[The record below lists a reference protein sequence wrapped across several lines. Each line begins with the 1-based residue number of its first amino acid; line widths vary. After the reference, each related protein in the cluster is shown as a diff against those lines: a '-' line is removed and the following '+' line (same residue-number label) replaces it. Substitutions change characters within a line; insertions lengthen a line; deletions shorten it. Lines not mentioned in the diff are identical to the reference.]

1 VLSGAQGTATATA
14 AVTDLAQPF
23 AGVMHVFT
31 GNRYGGIERYLATM
45 ASHPAFAGQSY
56 ALFSRGRLFD
66 ELKAAGA
73 DVVEVGP
80 YRARYPWQAVALRRR
95 LRAALDARRVHNV
108 VTHMSIPHALAAPV
122 VGDRTLVYFAHEGHV
137 GTHWTERW
145 ARLSRRPDVILTNS
159 NFSAQRVGRVF
170 PGVQPA
176 VVYYP
181 VEVDTTERPGE
192 RDAIRREL
200 GTRSEQRVILTT
212 ARFVPYK
219 GHATLIEA
227 LGLLRSRSDWTAWI
241 AGGAQVAE
249 EARFEA
255 QVRARAT
262 ALGLDDRIRW
272 LGERRDVPRLLRAA
286 DLHCQPNLTAEHFG
300 ICFVEALF
308 AGLPVVTTAVGGALE
323 ILTPELGELV
333 PPGDPTSL
341 ADALVRTLSNPGKM
355 LSARKLGPARARELC
370 APEAFAL
377 RVRQAFTH
385 APRAH

>member
-1 VLSGAQGTATATA
+1 
-14 AVTDLAQPF
+14 
-23 AGVMHVFT
+23 
-31 GNRYGGIERYLATM
+31 
-45 ASHPAFAGQSY
+45 
-56 ALFSRGRLFD
+56 
-66 ELKAAGA
+66 
-73 DVVEVGP
+73 VV
-80 YRARYPWQAVALRRR
+80 
-95 LRAALDARRVHNV
+95 
-108 VTHMSIPHALAAPV
+108 
-122 VGDRTLVYFAHEGHV
+122 
-137 GTHWTERW
+137 
-145 ARLSRRPDVILTNS
+145 LTNS
-159 NFSAQRVGRVF
+159 DFSAQRVGRVF
-170 PGVQPA
+170 PGVQPT

-241 AGGAQVAE
+241 AGGAQIAE

-286 DLHCQPNLTAEHFG
+286 HLHCQPNVTAEHFG

-308 AGLPVVTTAVGGALE
+308 AGLPVVTTAIGGALE

-341 ADALVRTLSNPGKM
+341 AEALVRTLSDPEKT

-377 RVRQAFTH
+377 RVRQAFTR